1 LTCGKIPLTHKSLIC
16 GANGL
21 SEEENTETQTEQQAE
36 NNTDIATEATAE
48 VNNNES
54 EPSVAS
60 SETNDAPANNAPK
73 ETLLLGDFGEIIW
86 NDEVIAKVTT
96 GNPHLVPK
104 FEITR
109 EELNRDETRDVV
121 TERLSNWLE
130 DMLHTDL
137 FPLFRLKS
145 AIEHI
150 ATEPEAQA
158 EAEVTETPA
167 TETATD
173 AETAPT
179 AIETPAAKAP
189 ATHTVLS
196 EEAKVLAQKLLDA
209 HGILNR
215 AYVEKEVSALSQDVR
230 KSLRVLGIRFGRSAV
245 YFPLLLKPKAVRLNA
260 ILGYLSDG
268 AKAEKPF
275 LPPVGVTSF
284 EADDTRTEK
293 EYDLIGFRNIAGRS
307 IRIDILDRVLDV
319 LYEAQKEAKG
329 PVAMPQSVVSFLGVS
344 NEIAEKVIE
353 ALGWVKNTDDEG
365 KVLWQFRRPKPPQRN
380 FKPRPQTTGSEGGNR
395 ENYKRPDQ
403 NFGGKKR
410 KDVKGGKPKQSR
422 DYSSG
427 PKRVDG
433 DSPFAI
439 LANLKLGDKKE

>member
-1 LTCGKIPLTHKSLIC
+1 MTYDKIPLTHKSHFC
-16 GANGL
+16 GAIGL
-21 SEEENTETQTEQQAE
+21 SEEENTETQMEQQPETTETASQP
-36 NNTDIATEATAE
+36 AAEATSSDI
-48 VNNNES
+48 ES
-54 EPSVAS
+54 SAA
-60 SETNDAPANNAPK
+60 SETGAKEANAESTSEVPK
-73 ETLLLGDFGEIIW
+73 ETLILGDFGEIIW
-86 NDEVIAKVTT
+86 NDETIAKVTT
-96 GNPHLVPK
+96 GNAHLEPK

-145 AIEHI
+145 AIEHV
-150 ATEPEAQA
+150 APEANAEVAATTETVAETTEAPA
-158 EAEVTETPA
+158 EAE
-167 TETATD
+167 TA
-173 AETAPT
+173 AAAPVV
-179 AIETPAAKAP
+179 
-189 ATHTVLS
+189 HTVLS
-196 EEAKVLAQKLLDA
+196 DEAKVLAQKLLDS

-215 AYVEKEVSALSQDVR
+215 AYVEKEVAALSQEVR

-268 AKAEKPF
+268 AKSEKPF
-275 LPPVGVTSF
+275 LPPIGVTSF
-284 EADDTRTEK
+284 EADETRTEK

-329 PVAMPQSVVSFLGVS
+329 AIPMPQSVVSFLGVS
-344 NEIAEKVIE
+344 NEIAEKVVE
-353 ALGWVKNTDDEG
+353 TLGWVKSTDEEG
-365 KVLWQFRRPKPPQRN
+365 KVLWQFKRPKPPQKT
-380 FKPRPQTTGSEGGNR
+380 FKPRPQTSEGGNR
-395 ENYKRPDQ
+395 EFKRPDQ

-410 KDVKGGKPKQSR
+410 KDNKGGGKPKGGR

-427 PKRVDG
+427 PKRNDG

-439 LANLKLGDKKE
+439 LASLKLGDKKE

>member
-1 LTCGKIPLTHKSLIC
+1 M
-16 GANGL
+16 
-21 SEEENTETQTEQQAE
+21 SEEENTETQMEQQPETTETASQP
-36 NNTDIATEATAE
+36 AAEATS
-48 VNNNES
+48 NDIES
-54 EPSVAS
+54 SAA
-60 SETNDAPANNAPK
+60 SETDAKEANSESTSEAPK
-73 ETLLLGDFGEIIW
+73 ETLILGDFGEIIW
-86 NDEVIAKVTT
+86 NDETIAKVTT
-96 GNPHLVPK
+96 GNAHLEPK

-145 AIEHI
+145 AIEHV
-150 ATEPEAQA
+150 APEANAEVAATTETVAETTEAHA
-158 EAEVTETPA
+158 EAE
-167 TETATD
+167 TA
-173 AETAPT
+173 ATAPVV
-179 AIETPAAKAP
+179 
-189 ATHTVLS
+189 HTVLS
-196 EEAKVLAQKLLDA
+196 DEAKVLAQKLLDS

-215 AYVEKEVSALSQDVR
+215 AYVEKEVAALSQEVR

-268 AKAEKPF
+268 AKSEKPF
-275 LPPVGVTSF
+275 LPPIGVTSF
-284 EADDTRTEK
+284 EADETRTEK

-329 PVAMPQSVVSFLGVS
+329 AIPMPQSVVSFLGVS
-344 NEIAEKVIE
+344 NEIAEKVVE
-353 ALGWVKNTDDEG
+353 TLGWVKSTDEEG
-365 KVLWQFRRPKPPQRN
+365 KVLWQFKRPKPPQKT
-380 FKPRPQTTGSEGGNR
+380 FKPRPQTSEGGNR
-395 ENYKRPDQ
+395 EFKRPDQ

-410 KDVKGGKPKQSR
+410 KDNKGGGKPKGGR

-427 PKRVDG
+427 PKRNDG

-439 LANLKLGDKKE
+439 LASLKLGDKKE